1 MRQPQ
6 KSVISI
12 PFQDHAH
19 LRRRRWYWLAPVLVL
34 VLYALV
40 MGAFFWLQRIRDD
53 SVMFITI
60 DQEVR
65 QQRLMWVVIALSAVI
80 VIALLALWRYTRHR
94 AQTEAALMA
103 ETSFRRAMENSM
115 STGMRVLDLEGRIAY
130 VNPAFC
136 RMIGWN
142 EADLIGRMPPFPYWV
157 PGRHEL
163 HQQTLDSVLAGVT
176 PSSGIELEAQRRDG
190 SRFTA
195 RMYVSPLLDPS
206 GNQIGWMTSMT
217 DITEPRRIREALT
230 AAHERFMTV
239 LESLDDAISVT
250 ADTAEGMDLLFANR
264 TYRSLFGAQTPG
276 HQELLAGRRGRYS
289 EESVE
294 VYSPLIKRWFEVQ
307 HRMLAWTDGRRVRM
321 QVARDITERRK
332 HEEASRMQQEKIQ
345 ITSRL
350 TTMGE
355 MASSLA
361 HELNQPLT
369 AISNYSMGAVAMVK
383 AGHSDPEK
391 LLPALEKAA
400 AQAQRAGKIISR
412 IRDFVKR
419 SEPRRQ
425 SVSIHT
431 IIENAMSLAEIDA
444 RKRGIDIERD
454 VPPDLPDVL
463 ADPILIEQ
471 VLLNLIKNGIEAM
484 DQKTGAQHEES
495 ALKEKTLKVSV
506 THHQS
511 TLEVAVTDAG
521 HGVSDP
527 NRLFEPFFSTKSEG
541 LGMGL
546 NICRTIIE
554 SHHGQ
559 LWAVN
564 NAANADRGSGGTTF
578 RFTLPC
584 APIDVRTEI
593 KTTEE
598 FAP

>member
-1 MRQPQ
+1 M
-6 KSVISI
+6 V
-12 PFQDHAH
+12 
-19 LRRRRWYWLAPVLVL
+19 LA
-34 VLYALV
+34 LYALV
-40 MGAFFWLQRIRDD
+40 MGAFFWLQQIRED
-53 SVMFITI
+53 SVMFVTI
-60 DQEVR
+60 DQELR
-65 QQRLMWVVIALSAVI
+65 QQQLLWVVIALSVVI
-80 VIALLALWRYTRHR
+80 VIALLALWRYTKHR
-94 AQTEAALMA
+94 TQTEAALVA
-103 ETSFRRAMENSM
+103 ETAFRRAMENSM

-142 EADLIGRMPPFPYWV
+142 EADLIGRRPPFPYWV
-157 PGRHEL
+157 PGQHES
-163 HQQTLDSVLAGVT
+163 HRQTLDAVISGKT

-195 RMYVSPLLDPS
+195 RMYVSPLLAPDGS
-206 GNQIGWMTSMT
+206 QIGWMTSMT

-250 ADTAEGMDLLFANR
+250 ADIADGMELLFANR
-264 TYRSLFGAQTPG
+264 TYRSLFGALTNG
-276 HQELLAGRRGRYS
+276 HQELLAGRRGRYTD
-289 EESVE
+289 ESVE
-294 VYSPLIKRWFEVQ
+294 IYSPHVERWFEVQ
-307 HRMLAWTDGRRVRM
+307 HRTLAWTDGRRVRM
-321 QVARDITERRK
+321 QVARDITDRRR
-332 HEEASRMQQEKIQ
+332 HEEASQLQQEKIQ
-345 ITSRL
+345 LTSRL

-383 AGHSDPEK
+383 SGQVDPER

-419 SEPRRQ
+419 SEPQRQ
-425 SVSIHT
+425 AIDIHV
-431 IIENAMSLAEIDA
+431 IIENAISLAEIDA
-444 RKRGIDIERD
+444 RKRGIEIEHE
-454 VPPDLPDVL
+454 PLENLPSVL

-484 DQKTGAQHEES
+484 DQS
-495 ALKEKTLKVSV
+495 ASRVLKVSV
-506 THHQS
+506 RQQQNAI
-511 TLEVAVTDAG
+511 EVAVIDSG

-527 NRLFEPFFSTKSEG
+527 DRLFEPFFSTKSEG

-559 LWAVN
+559 LLATN
-564 NAANADRGSGGTTF
+564 NPEGGTTF

-584 APIDVRTEI
+584 ASTDAQSSALEAAQAN
-593 KTTEE
+593 KTNEE
-598 FAP
+598 FPA

>member
-1 MRQPQ
+1 
-6 KSVISI
+6 
-12 PFQDHAH
+12 
-19 LRRRRWYWLAPVLVL
+19 
-34 VLYALV
+34 
-40 MGAFFWLQRIRDD
+40 
-53 SVMFITI
+53 
-60 DQEVR
+60 
-65 QQRLMWVVIALSAVI
+65 
-80 VIALLALWRYTRHR
+80 
-94 AQTEAALMA
+94 
-103 ETSFRRAMENSM
+103 
-115 STGMRVLDLEGRIAY
+115 
-130 VNPAFC
+130 
-136 RMIGWN
+136 MIGWN
-142 EADLIGRMPPFPYWV
+142 EADLIGRLPPFPYWV
-157 PGRHEL
+157 PGKHDSHR
-163 HQQTLDSVLAGVT
+163 QTLESVLAGKT

-195 RMYVSPLLDPS
+195 RMYVSPLLAPN
-206 GNQIGWMTSMT
+206 GTQIGWMTSMT

-250 ADTAEGMDLLFANR
+250 SDTADGMDLLFANR
-264 TYRSLFGAQTPG
+264 TYRSLFGAQTNG

-289 EESVE
+289 DESAE
-294 VYSPLIKRWFEVQ
+294 VYSTQVERWFEVQ

-332 HEEASRMQQEKIQ
+332 HEDDSRVQQEKIQ
-345 ITSRL
+345 LTSRL

-369 AISNYSMGAVAMVK
+369 AISNYSMGAVAMVN
-383 AGHSDPEK
+383 AGQTDPQK

-425 SVSIHT
+425 AVAIKT
-431 IIENAMSLAEIDA
+431 IVDNAVSLAEIDA
-444 RKRGIDIERD
+444 RKRGIDIEIN
-454 VPPDLPDVL
+454 LPREMPTVL

-471 VLLNLIKNGIEAM
+471 VLLNLIKNGLEAM
-484 DQKTGAQHEES
+484 DNTTEHV
-495 ALKEKTLKVSV
+495 LRVDVSR
-506 THHQS
+506 HHNTTQ
-511 TLEVAVTDAG
+511 VCVIDAG

-527 NRLFEPFFSTKSEG
+527 DRLFEPFFSTKSEG

-559 LWAVN
+559 LWATN
-564 NAANADRGSGGTTF
+564 NTEHANGGTTF
-578 RFTLPC
+578 WFTLPC
-584 APIDVRTEI
+584 APIDMPTDSI
-593 KTTEE
+593 TQEE
-598 FAP
+598 FTA

>member
-1 MRQPQ
+1 M
-6 KSVISI
+6 V
-12 PFQDHAH
+12 
-19 LRRRRWYWLAPVLVL
+19 LA
-34 VLYALV
+34 LYSLV
-40 MGAFFWLQRIRDD
+40 MGAFFWLQQIRED
-53 SVMFITI
+53 SVMFVTI
-60 DQEVR
+60 DQELR
-65 QQRLMWVVIALSAVI
+65 QQQLLWVVIALSVVI
-80 VIALLALWRYTRHR
+80 VIALLSLWRYTKHR
-94 AQTEAALMA
+94 TQTEAALVA

-142 EADLIGRMPPFPYWV
+142 EADLIGRRPPFPYWV
-157 PGRHEL
+157 PGQHDSHR
-163 HQQTLDSVLAGVT
+163 QTLDAVLSGKT

-195 RMYVSPLLDPS
+195 RMYVSPLLAPDGS
-206 GNQIGWMTSMT
+206 QIGWMSSMT

-250 ADTAEGMDLLFANR
+250 ADTADGMELLFANR
-264 TYRSLFGAQTPG
+264 TYRSLFGAQTNG
-276 HQELLAGRRGRYS
+276 HQELLAGRRGRFS
-289 EESVE
+289 DESVE
-294 VYSPLIKRWFEVQ
+294 VFSPHVERWFEVQ
-307 HRMLAWTDGRRVRM
+307 HRTLAWTDGRRVRM
-321 QVARDITERRK
+321 QVARDITDRRR
-332 HEEASRMQQEKIQ
+332 HEEASQLQQEKIQ
-345 ITSRL
+345 LTSRL

-383 AGHSDPEK
+383 AGQVDPER

-419 SEPRRQ
+419 SEPQRQ
-425 SVSIHT
+425 AVDVHV

-444 RKRGIDIERD
+444 RKRGIEIKYEPLD
-454 VPPDLPDVL
+454 DLPSVL

-484 DQKTGAQHEES
+484 DQSEQRV
-495 ALKEKTLKVSV
+495 LKVNV
-506 THHQS
+506 HLQQTVM
-511 TLEVAVTDAG
+511 EVAVIDSG

-527 NRLFEPFFSTKSEG
+527 DRLFEPFFSTKSEG

-559 LWAVN
+559 LLATN
-564 NAANADRGSGGTTF
+564 NPEGGTTF

-584 APIDVRTEI
+584 ASIDTQSRTLETTAKKN
-593 KTTEE
+593 KTHEE
-598 FAP
+598 SHA

>member
-1 MRQPQ
+1 M
-6 KSVISI
+6 
-12 PFQDHAH
+12 
-19 LRRRRWYWLAPVLVL
+19 LVL
-34 VLYALV
+34 GLYALV
-40 MGAFFWLQRIRDD
+40 MGAFFWLQQIRED
-53 SVMFITI
+53 SVMFISI
-60 DQEVR
+60 DQEMR
-65 QQRLMWVVIALSAVI
+65 QQRLIWVVIGLSVVI
-80 VIALLALWRYTRHR
+80 VIALLALWRYTRR
-94 AQTEAALMA
+94 RTETEAALMA
-103 ETSFRRAMENSM
+103 EAEFRRAMENSM
-115 STGMRVLDLEGRIAY
+115 STGMRVLDLSGRIVY

-157 PGRHEL
+157 PGKYDSHR
-163 HQQTLDSVLAGVT
+163 QTLEAVLQGKT
-176 PSSGIELEAQRRDG
+176 PGSGIELEAQRRDG

-195 RMYVSPLLDPS
+195 RMYVSQLQDPN
-206 GNQIGWMTSMT
+206 GTQIGWMTSMT

-250 ADTAEGMDLLFANR
+250 ADTADGMELLFANR
-264 TYRSLFGAQTPG
+264 TYRSLFGAQTKG
-276 HQELLAGRRGRYS
+276 HQELLAGRRGRYTD
-289 EESVE
+289 ESAE
-294 VYSPLIKRWFEVQ
+294 VYSPHVERWFEVE

-332 HEEASRMQQEKIQ
+332 HEEASRVQQEKIQ

-383 AGHSDPEK
+383 AGQTDPQK

-400 AQAQRAGKIISR
+400 TQAQRAGKIISR
-412 IRDFVKR
+412 IREFVKR

-425 SVSIHT
+425 SVDIQT
-431 IIENAMSLAEIDA
+431 IVDNAVSLAEIDA
-444 RKRGIDIERD
+444 RKRGIEIELQ
-454 VPPDLPDVL
+454 VPSDLPEVL

-471 VLLNLIKNGIEAM
+471 VLLNLIKNGL
-484 DQKTGAQHEES
+484 ES
-495 ALKEKTLKVSV
+495 MEHSDENVLIV
-506 THHQS
+506 TVTRHHN
-511 TLEVAVTDAG
+511 TMEVAVIDQG

-527 NRLFEPFFSTKSEG
+527 DRLFEPFFSTKSEG

-559 LWAVN
+559 LWATSN
-564 NAANADRGSGGTTF
+564 TDAGASGTTF

-584 APIDVRTEI
+584 ASIDMLE
-593 KTTEE
+593 TTDQKEE
-598 FAP
+598 LIS

>member
-1 MRQPQ
+1 M
-6 KSVISI
+6 
-12 PFQDHAH
+12 
-19 LRRRRWYWLAPVLVL
+19 LVL
-34 VLYALV
+34 GLYALV
-40 MGAFFWLQRIRDD
+40 MGAFFWLQQIRED
-53 SVMFITI
+53 SVMFISI
-60 DQEVR
+60 DQEMR
-65 QQRLMWVVIALSAVI
+65 QQRLIWVVIGLSVVI
-80 VIALLALWRYTRHR
+80 VVALLALWRYTRHR
-94 AQTEAALMA
+94 TETEAALMA
-103 ETSFRRAMENSM
+103 EAEFRRAMENSM
-115 STGMRVLDLEGRIAY
+115 STGMRVLDLEGRIVY

-157 PGRHEL
+157 PGKYDSHR
-163 HQQTLDSVLAGVT
+163 QTLQAVLAGKT

-195 RMYVSPLLDPS
+195 RMYVSQLQDPN
-206 GNQIGWMTSMT
+206 GTQIGWMTSMT

-250 ADTAEGMDLLFANR
+250 ADTADGMELLFANR
-264 TYRSLFGAQTPG
+264 TYRSLFGAQTNG
-276 HQELLAGRRGRYS
+276 HQELLAGRRGRYTD
-289 EESVE
+289 ESAE
-294 VYSPLIKRWFEVQ
+294 VYSRQVERWFEVE

-332 HEEASRMQQEKIQ
+332 HEEASRVQQEKIQ

-369 AISNYSMGAVAMVK
+369 AISNYSMGAAAMVK
-383 AGHSDPEK
+383 GGQTDPER

-412 IRDFVKR
+412 IREFVKR

-425 SVSIHT
+425 RVAIHT
-431 IIENAMSLAEIDA
+431 IVDNAVSLAEIDA
-444 RKRGIDIERD
+444 RKRGIEIELL
-454 VPPDLPDVL
+454 VPDDLPDVL

-471 VLLNLIKNGIEAM
+471 VLLNLIKNGLEAM
-484 DQKTGAQHEES
+484 DHSE
-495 ALKEKTLKVSV
+495 
-506 THHQS
+506 QS
-511 TLEVAVTDAG
+511 TLTVSVSRHHNTMEVAVIDAG

-527 NRLFEPFFSTKSEG
+527 DRLFEPFFSTKSEG

-559 LWAVN
+559 LWATS
-564 NAANADRGSGGTTF
+564 NASLGTTF

-584 APIDVRTEI
+584 APIEMAVS
-593 KTTEE
+593 KNSEE
-598 FAP
+598 FTA

>member
-1 MRQPQ
+1 MRHPP
-6 KSVISI
+6 KSVIAT
-12 PFQDHAH
+12 PFHEHAH
-19 LRRRRWYWLAPVLVL
+19 LKRRRWYWVAPMLVL
-34 VLYALV
+34 ALYALV
-40 MGAFFWLQRIRDD
+40 MGAFFWLQQIRED
-53 SVMFITI
+53 SIMFITI
-60 DQEVR
+60 DQEMR
-65 QQRLMWVVIALSAVI
+65 QQRLTWVVIGLSVVI
-80 VIALLALWRYTRHR
+80 VVALLALWRYTRHR
-94 AQTEAALMA
+94 TQTEAALMA
-103 ETSFRRAMENSM
+103 EAEFRRAMENSM

-157 PGRHEL
+157 PGKYDSHR
-163 HQQTLDSVLAGVT
+163 QTLEAVISGKT

-195 RMYVSPLLDPS
+195 RMYVSALLAPN
-206 GNQIGWMTSMT
+206 GTQIGWMTSMT

-250 ADTAEGMDLLFANR
+250 ADTADGMDLLFANR
-264 TYRSLFGAQTPG
+264 TYRSLFGAQTNG

-289 EESVE
+289 DESAE
-294 VYSPLIKRWFEVQ
+294 VYSSHVERWFEVQ
-307 HRMLAWTDGRRVRM
+307 HRTLAWTDGRRVRM

-332 HEEASRMQQEKIQ
+332 HEQASRIQQEKIQ

-369 AISNYSMGAVAMVK
+369 AISNYSMGAVAMVN
-383 AGHSDPEK
+383 AGQTDPDK

-412 IRDFVKR
+412 IREFVKR

-425 SVSIHT
+425 AVEIRT
-431 IIENAMSLAEIDA
+431 IVDNAVSLAEIDA
-444 RKRGIDIERD
+444 RKRAIDID
-454 VPPDLPDVL
+454 IHLPADIPNVL

-471 VLLNLIKNGIEAM
+471 VLLNLIKNGLESMENSKEAV
-484 DQKTGAQHEES
+484 
-495 ALKEKTLKVSV
+495 LTLAVKCEHNTVEVSV
-506 THHQS
+506 I
-511 TLEVAVTDAG
+511 DAG
-521 HGVSDP
+521 HGVADP
-527 NRLFEPFFSTKSEG
+527 DRLFEPFFSTKDEG

-559 LWAVN
+559 LWATN
-564 NAANADRGSGGTTF
+564 NQTPSNPSQTGTTF

-584 APIDVRTEI
+584 APVEMLSEIDTAQEQTPDN

-598 FAP
+598 FSA

>member
-1 MRQPQ
+1 M
-6 KSVISI
+6 
-12 PFQDHAH
+12 
-19 LRRRRWYWLAPVLVL
+19 LVL
-34 VLYALV
+34 ALYALV
-40 MGAFFWLQRIRDD
+40 MGAFFWLQQIRVD
-53 SVMFITI
+53 SIMFISI
-60 DQEVR
+60 DQEMR
-65 QQRLMWVVIALSAVI
+65 QQRLIWVVIGLSVVI
-80 VIALLALWRYTRHR
+80 VVALLALWRYTRHR
-94 AQTEAALMA
+94 TETEAALMA
-103 ETSFRRAMENSM
+103 ETEFRRAMENSM

-157 PGRHEL
+157 PGKHDSHR
-163 HQQTLDSVLAGVT
+163 QTLESVLAGKT

-195 RMYVSPLLDPS
+195 RMYVSPLLAPN
-206 GNQIGWMTSMT
+206 GTQIGWMTSMT

-250 ADTAEGMDLLFANR
+250 ADTADGMELLFANR
-264 TYRSLFGAQTPG
+264 TYRSLFGAQTNG

-289 EESVE
+289 DESAE
-294 VYSPLIKRWFEVQ
+294 VYSSEVERWFEVQ

-332 HEEASRMQQEKIQ
+332 HEEDSRVQQEKIQ

-369 AISNYSMGAVAMVK
+369 AISNYSMGAVAMVN
-383 AGHSDPEK
+383 AGQTDPDK

-425 SVSIHT
+425 AVDIKT
-431 IIENAMSLAEIDA
+431 IVDNAVSLAEIDA
-444 RKRGIDIERD
+444 RKRGIDID
-454 VPPDLPDVL
+454 LQLPADLPKVL

-471 VLLNLIKNGIEAM
+471 VLLNLIKNGLEAM
-484 DQKTGAQHEES
+484 DQSPEHILTVE
-495 ALKEKTLKVSV
+495 VSR
-506 THHQS
+506 HHNTMQ
-511 TLEVAVTDAG
+511 VAVIDAG
-521 HGVSDP
+521 HGVSDTD
-527 NRLFEPFFSTKSEG
+527 RLFEPFFSTKSEG

-559 LWAVN
+559 LWATN
-564 NAANADRGSGGTTF
+564 NTEHASGGTTF

-584 APIDVRTEI
+584 APIDMPTDST
-593 KTTEE
+593 TTEE
-598 FAP
+598 FTA